1 MICWTNY
8 DDVWFLLGK
17 QRVLYVS
24 HMFWLLSSVCLR
36 AFSSYSGDVC
46 AQMRYLQFLHGKLC
60 AVLFG
65 ALHQDIQRVAVILPL
80 GTQRLLPDGLLYAF
94 LQGVSCT
101 DTLQRRTK
109 EFHISF
115 ISPHIFIMSFLKT
128 WCQFYTILRSEP
140 RSAPKHCCFLPFM
153 FLCDAE
159 DSYLYPNID
168 HMEKL

>member
-1 MICWTNY
+1 
-8 DDVWFLLGK
+8 
-17 QRVLYVS
+17 
-24 HMFWLLSSVCLR
+24 MFWLLSSVCLH

-46 AQMRYLQFLHGKLC
+46 AQMRYLQLLHGKLC

-109 EFHISF
+109 EFHVSF
-115 ISPHIFIMSFLKT
+115 ISPHHEFLEDLMS
-128 WCQFYTILRSEP
+128 IL
-140 RSAPKHCCFLPFM
+140 H
-153 FLCDAE
+153 
-159 DSYLYPNID
+159 NI
-168 HMEKL
+168 EI